1 MTIKQ
6 FFEAN
11 INESIAGGLYDLYKE
26 LPVPE
31 KISGIP
37 VPKLSDMMYGQMLEL
52 RQGFVDAVDDHE
64 IALLIG
70 RVMLEKDISA
80 YKCEEFLPYMIAVMS
95 FVEDRTKTENKK
107 LKYTPTAGEKAVGID
122 KLNVFKEWGTID
134 NIALR
139 MGILHDDVLKLR
151 YNDVFLMQ
159 WKDLEQAKFERRY
172 RKWCSKNSGKE

>member
-31 KISGIP
+31 WIDGFR

-52 RQGFVDAVDDHE
+52 RQGFVDAVDDHD

-70 RVMLEKDISA
+70 RVMLEKDA
-80 YKCEEFLPYMIAVMS
+80 DAFPCDEFLPYMMAVME
-95 FVEDRTKTENKK
+95 FVEERTKTENKK
-107 LKYTPTAGEKAVGID
+107 LKYTPTAGEKAAGID
-122 KLNVFKEWGTID
+122 KLSVFKEWGTID
-134 NIALR
+134 EIAQR
-139 MGILHDDVLKLR
+139 MKILHDDVLKLR

-159 WKDLEQAKFERRY
+159 WKDLEQRKFERRY
-172 RKWCSKNSGKE
+172 HKWCSKNAGKE